1 MSQHSQSSR
10 ASHSAKKPA
19 ASSRSS
25 QVSVFASS
33 RPLAPTSAR
42 GGIEAREDEGPSRKR
57 AKVIAERHSSVDD
70 DETQLEEDESL
81 ELFAGSDSLG
91 DEAPPN
97 SDLTSLS
104 SFHFISFHFVLI
116 FFFFFFFFFFLFVP
130 DFTNMDLSR
139 LAAKRGEES
148 VKLLKTLTKL
158 MVSREATKPVRQN
171 LGKKLRL
178 KLTKNLY
185 PSSAQIDEMI
195 CEETKAEV
203 ALPSLSEWVS
213 SLLF

>member
-116 FFFFFFFFFFLFVP
+116 FFP

-158 MVSREATKPVRQN
+158 MVSPREATKSVRQN

>member
-116 FFFFFFFFFFLFVP
+116 FFSFSFFFFAVCPRLYQHGPEPTGCQKRRGVGEALK
-130 DFTNMDLSR
+130 DLDQADGLTTRSNKVGE
-139 LAAKRGEES
+139 AKS
-148 VKLLKTLTKL
+148 
-158 MVSREATKPVRQN
+158 
-171 LGKKLRL
+171 GK
-178 KLTKNLY
+178 
-185 PSSAQIDEMI
+185 E
-195 CEETKAEV
+195 AEV
-203 ALPSLSEWVS
+203 EADQKPLSLFSPNR
-213 SLLF
+213 